1 MKNHVPSLDLCKQL
15 KEAGYPQERATYFR
29 WLNFGDLIDGKDFRT
44 LLSENFNSED
54 DTKEWYAAPL
64 ATELLEQL
72 PREINDEEWGDCTL
86 VIHPWIKNK
95 WNVGYN
101 AEEGEPFYDVDNAS
115 LPDALAS
122 MYLWLKKEK
131 LL

>member
-64 ATELLEQL
+64 LTELLENL
-72 PREINDEEWGDCTL
+72 PSDYLARTPDEAAR
-86 VIHPWIKNK
+86 K
-95 WNVGYN
+95 WLDLHS
-101 AEEGEPFYDVDNAS
+101 AT
-115 LPDALAS
+115 
-122 MYLWLKKEK
+122 
-131 LL
+131 